1 MTHPRSLGRRLHEG
15 SSQLAVIIHRSPGS
29 SPSIFLSFRACREGE
44 LLREDNA
51 EVWQKGCLHRDR
63 RRRGRGAGSQKG
75 TSSMQ
80 PSGAS
85 PSSVE
90 PVSLPDSLVAGP
102 LPLRNRRS
110 ILSHF
115 LLQIPT
121 PCLWLPPLV
130 ALHCFWDNCSG
141 AQRPSIRAG
150 WWGGW
155 CTCVFY
161 LILTDHMFQEPFP
174 VNKDSIKL
182 MKKKIL
188 LL

>member
-1 MTHPRSLGRRLHEG
+1 MHAGKESCFERIMQRFGRKAVYIVIGDGVEEEQGAKKVLRPRS
-15 SSQLAVIIHRSPGS
+15 SQ
-29 SPSIFLSFRACREGE
+29 
-44 LLREDNA
+44 
-51 EVWQKGCLHRDR
+51 
-63 RRRGRGAGSQKG
+63 
-75 TSSMQ
+75 
-80 PSGAS
+80 GAS

-150 WWGGW
+150 WWRGW